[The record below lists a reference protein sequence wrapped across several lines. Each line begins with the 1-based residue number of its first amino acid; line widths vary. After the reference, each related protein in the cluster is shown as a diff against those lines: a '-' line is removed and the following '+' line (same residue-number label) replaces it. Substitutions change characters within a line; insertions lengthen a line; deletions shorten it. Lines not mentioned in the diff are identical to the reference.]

1 MRYTPART
9 DHTITAAQH
18 EHWGLL
24 PTFDLDSTVNIVAWY
39 EQWVPSYLGRYSPS
53 FWLSTLTLHRN
64 KLRLFLQTYELRSSR
79 RLQVSVVYLLLA
91 WAGLCAHQTTKVFV
105 HEGAVDFDI
114 ETVFVLS
121 TTLMFFGGLSG
132 ILFTG
137 KWINGKCWPPPGLSV
152 PQFSA
157 VFPHTRCI
165 DSLCFA
171 TNFTRR

>member
-1 MRYTPART
+1 
-9 DHTITAAQH
+9 
-18 EHWGLL
+18 
-24 PTFDLDSTVNIVAWY
+24 
-39 EQWVPSYLGRYSPS
+39 
-53 FWLSTLTLHRN
+53 LTLHRN

-137 KWINGKCWPPPGLSV
+137 KWINGKCWPPPWV
-152 PQFSA
+152 ICAPIQ
-157 VFPHTRCI
+157 R
-165 DSLCFA
+165 SLPSYPLH
-171 TNFTRR
+171 